1 MQAEKISLYVKEGTA
16 DKEYHCHLEQKGDG
30 WVVYGQNARCGD
42 PLKLQPKIV
51 DPVSFDEAK
60 KAYDS
65 LVKSKRKKG
74 YTENEG
80 GAAYQGA
87 EVEGQAHTGILPQ
100 LLNYVSDE
108 RALELLQDD
117 DWVMQEKDDGHRR
130 MVAVQVDKTV
140 VGIKRLGFAVP
151 LPIAVVNDLES
162 LPARSTVDGEAM
174 RNGKYSAFDL
184 MEFDGKDLR
193 AVPFEKRYAMLA
205 EAVKNTDNVRVS
217 PLFVGTE
224 AKTKAYYEIK
234 ARDGEG
240 AVFRRRRA
248 AYKPGRSSSG
258 GEVVKSVFYATSTF
272 IVEKVAK
279 GKRSVHLS
287 LDDEKGNKV
296 DLGKVTIP
304 ANFDIPP
311 VGAMVDVRYLYAYRN
326 GALHISTYLGIR
338 DDIEVSAC
346 TTAQLKYQPED
357 LEEGEAEDAAEL
369 LAA

>member
-1 MQAEKISLYVKEGTA
+1 MQAEKVSLYIKEGSA
-16 DKEYHCHLEQKGDG
+16 DKEYHCHLEQKGGG
-30 WVVYGQNARCGD
+30 WVVYGQNARVGD
-42 PLKLQPKIV
+42 PLKMQPKIV
-51 DPVSFDEAK
+51 DPVPYDEAK

-65 LVKSKRKKG
+65 LVKAKRKKG

-87 EVEGQAHTGILPQ
+87 EVDGQVHTGISPQ

-108 RALELLQDD
+108 RALELLKDD

-130 MVAVQVDKTV
+130 MVAIQDDNTA

-151 LPIAVVNDLES
+151 LPLAVVTDLAS

-174 RNGKYSAFDL
+174 RNGKYSAFD
-184 MEFDGKDLR
+184 MMKFDGKDLH
-193 AVPFEKRYAMLA
+193 AVPFVERHAILGQ
-205 EAVKNTDNVRVS
+205 AVKNTDNVRVS
-217 PLFVGTE
+217 PLFVGTQ
-224 AKTKAYYEIK
+224 AKTQAYYEIK

-240 AVFRRRRA
+240 VVFRLRRA
-248 AYKPGRSSSG
+248 GYKPGRPSSG
-258 GEVVKSVFYATSTF
+258 GDVVKSVFYATSTF
-272 IVEKVAK
+272 VVEKVAK

-287 LDDEKGNKV
+287 LVDEKGNKV
-296 DLGKVTIP
+296 DMGKVTIP

-311 VGAMVDVRYLYAYRN
+311 IGAMVDVRYLYAYRN

-338 DDIEVSAC
+338 DDILVSDC

-357 LEEGEAEDAAEL
+357 LEDGEADDAAEL
-369 LAA
+369 QAA

>member
-1 MQAEKISLYVKEGTA
+1 MQAEKISLYLKEGSA
-16 DKEYHCHLEQKGDG
+16 DKEYHCHLEQKGGG
-30 WVVYGQNARCGD
+30 WIVYGQNARCGD

-51 DPVSFDEAK
+51 DPVSYEEAK
-60 KAYDS
+60 PAYDS
-65 LVKSKRKKG
+65 LVKAKRKKG
-74 YTENEG
+74 YTESES
-80 GAAYQGA
+80 GAAYQGT
-87 EVEGQAHTGILPQ
+87 EVDGQTHTGILPQ

-108 RALELLQDD
+108 QALELLRDD
-117 DWVMQEKDDGHRR
+117 EWVMQEKDDGHRR
-130 MVAVQVDKTV
+130 MVAVKDDKAII
-140 VGIKRLGFAVP
+140 GIKRLGFAVP
-151 LPIAVVNDLES
+151 LPLAVVTDLAS
-162 LPARSTVDGEAM
+162 LPAGSTVDGEAL

-184 MEFDGKDLR
+184 MEFNGKDLR
-193 AVPFEKRYAMLA
+193 AKPFEERYAILA
-205 EAVKNTDNVRVS
+205 KAVTNTDNVRVS
-217 PLFVGTE
+217 PLYVGTE
-224 AKTKAYYEIK
+224 AKTKAYNEIK

-248 AYKPGRSSSG
+248 VYKPGRPSSG

-272 IVEKVAK
+272 VVEKVAK

-287 LDDEKGNKV
+287 LVDEKGNKV

-326 GALHISTYLGIR
+326 GALHISTYMGIR

-357 LEEGEAEDAAEL
+357 LEEGEAEDDAEL
-369 LAA
+369 QAA